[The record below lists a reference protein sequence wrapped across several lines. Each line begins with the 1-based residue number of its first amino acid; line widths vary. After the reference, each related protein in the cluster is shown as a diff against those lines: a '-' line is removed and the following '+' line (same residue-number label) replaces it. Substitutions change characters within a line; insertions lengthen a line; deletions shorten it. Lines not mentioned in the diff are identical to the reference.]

1 MLKSLM
7 PPLLH
12 MLRFMLAFVLKIAM
26 ALLNNTSAPA
36 HGERLKKFTGIVI
49 REGGVAPA
57 AASTNATNI
66 PAAAL
71 NTIGGQVNQQGFKR
85 DVDQYMPIANITRIM
100 RRVLPSH
107 AKIADDA
114 KEAIQEYVSEFIS
127 FVTAEANWRCNRDYR
142 STVTPEDVLA
152 AMASL
157 GLDDY
162 LEPLTLFLN
171 KHRAEQ
177 NSEQGSMNLLPQFV
191 RQGGDAG
198 ARVGFIDNQQ
208 RQRTHTVHQPS
219 PSPPPSASTVGY
231 YAPLPPSAA
240 TMEEERD
247 FGGLTPAIHEYM
259 LRNHGGGEGSSGG
272 CEFDPFQKF

>member
-1 MLKSLM
+1 MM
-7 PPLLH
+7 
-12 MLRFMLAFVLKIAM
+12 KII
-26 ALLNNTSAPA
+26 
-36 HGERLKKFTGIVI
+36 EDGIVI
-49 REGGVAPA
+49 REGGVASA

-66 PAAAL
+66 TAAAP

-107 AKIADDA
+107 AEIADNA
-114 KEAIQEYVSEFIS
+114 KEAIQEHVSEFIS
-127 FVTAEANWRCNRDYR
+127 FVTAEANGRCHRDYR
-142 STVTPEDVLA
+142 RTVTAEDVLA

-171 KHRAEQ
+171 MHRAKQ
-177 NSEQGSMNLLPQFV
+177 NSEQFV

-208 RQRTHTVHQPS
+208 
-219 PSPPPSASTVGY
+219 PPMASTVGY
-231 YAPLPPSAA
+231 YVPLPPSAA
-240 TMEEERD
+240 TTEEERD
-247 FGGLTPAIHEYM
+247 FGELTPAIHEYI
-259 LRNHGGGEGSSGG
+259 LRNHGGGEGSSGD

>member
-1 MLKSLM
+1 
-7 PPLLH
+7 
-12 MLRFMLAFVLKIAM
+12 
-26 ALLNNTSAPA
+26 
-36 HGERLKKFTGIVI
+36 
-49 REGGVAPA
+49 
-57 AASTNATNI
+57 
-66 PAAAL
+66 
-71 NTIGGQVNQQGFKR
+71 
-85 DVDQYMPIANITRIM
+85 MPIANITRIM

-177 NSEQGSMNLLPQFV
+177 NSEQGSMNLLPQF
-191 RQGGDAG
+191 
-198 ARVGFIDNQQ
+198 Q

>member
-1 MLKSLM
+1 
-7 PPLLH
+7 
-12 MLRFMLAFVLKIAM
+12 
-26 ALLNNTSAPA
+26 
-36 HGERLKKFTGIVI
+36 IVI
-49 REGGVAPA
+49 REGGVASA
-57 AASTNATNI
+57 AASTNATNV
-66 PAAAL
+66 PAAAP

-107 AKIADDA
+107 AEIADDA

-127 FVTAEANWRCNRDYR
+127 FVTAEANWRCHCDYR
-142 STVTPEDVLA
+142 RTVTPEDVLA
-152 AMASL
+152 TMASL

-162 LEPLTLFLN
+162 LEPLILFLN

-177 NSEQGSMNLLPQFV
+177 NSEQFV

-198 ARVGFIDNQQ
+198 VRVGFIDNQQ
-208 RQRTHTVHQPS
+208 
-219 PSPPPSASTVGY
+219 PPMASTVGY
-231 YAPLPPSAA
+231 YVPLPPCAA

-247 FGGLTPAIHEYM
+247 FGDLTPAIHEYI
-259 LRNHGGGEGSSGG
+259 LRNHGCGEGSSGG